1 MSLSKSPIIQLLG
14 HDWKGK
20 LRSPFWQKSIW
31 VNILLGLMNLYLLFF
46 GAMIGYSVDDI
57 LTEAFKDTAVI
68 NAFIRVLFYYF
79 IIDLMIRFVLQK
91 LPVISIQPYLTLPIK
106 KAVLLHY
113 PLLKTLPSFFNILS
127 LLLTLPFVF
136 KVVTPAGGAV
146 ISLSWCIIIL
156 STVLINNFLCFTL
169 KKYLVKRPLIILLI
183 IAVIAALFYLEV
195 KGTIRISSGFESAFL
210 YLTGKPALA
219 VIPVF
224 MAVMAYLLAY
234 AILKRNSY
242 IEEEK
247 IMNRK
252 RSVDLSFLSRYGET
266 GSLIRNELRLIMRN
280 KRPRATVIIGLLFML
295 YGFMITG
302 SSLNEN
308 QLFVIFIGFIL
319 TGIMSLNYGQFIFMW
334 ESCCFDAILA
344 NKISIPGYL
353 KSKWILFAVM
363 NLVNFILCLP
373 YGFLLAD
380 LWLITASLFIYNTG
394 ITSII
399 MLLFGTFY
407 RSPIDIS
414 KSTFMNYQGT
424 NAFQFLMIGVMLLLP
439 YLILLVFKFMG
450 IPQYCYYAFL
460 ILGIVGIIFRDFLL
474 KIISRILIKNKYKM
488 AAGFRNR

>member
-219 VIPVF
+219 VIPV
-224 MAVMAYLLAY
+224 LWP
-234 AILKRNSY
+234 SW
-242 IEEEK
+242 
-247 IMNRK
+247 
-252 RSVDLSFLSRYGET
+252 
-266 GSLIRNELRLIMRN
+266 LI
-280 KRPRATVIIGLLFML
+280 
-295 YGFMITG
+295 
-302 SSLNEN
+302 
-308 QLFVIFIGFIL
+308 
-319 TGIMSLNYGQFIFMW
+319 
-334 ESCCFDAILA
+334 
-344 NKISIPGYL
+344 
-353 KSKWILFAVM
+353 
-363 NLVNFILCLP
+363 
-373 YGFLLAD
+373 FLL
-380 LWLITASLFIYNTG
+380 
-394 ITSII
+394 
-399 MLLFGTFY
+399 M
-407 RSPIDIS
+407 
-414 KSTFMNYQGT
+414 
-424 NAFQFLMIGVMLLLP
+424 QFLR
-439 YLILLVFKFMG
+439 G
-450 IPQYCYYAFL
+450 IHTS
-460 ILGIVGIIFRDFLL
+460 
-474 KIISRILIKNKYKM
+474 KKKK
-488 AAGFRNR
+488 